1 MQTFT
6 ESIADMNVAT
16 HPLAP
21 DHPPFFVTGPGQTDG
36 LLIAVI
42 IILLTVVL
50 LVGVFYFTLHAL
62 PEKMAHGADP
72 MKMQV
77 VGILCLLA
85 LFTHNNAF
93 WIIALLLSAIRLP
106 DFLSPIKS
114 LSRSVK
120 TLIVMLQESTDS
132 KAQPKSKTEE
142 V

>member
-1 MQTFT
+1 
-6 ESIADMNVAT
+6 MNLST

-50 LVGVFYFTLHAL
+50 LVGVFYFTLHSL

-120 TLIVMLQESTDS
+120 MLTVMLQESAGSTE
-132 KAQPKSKTEE
+132 PSKTKSEE

>member
-1 MQTFT
+1 
-6 ESIADMNVAT
+6 MNFET

-21 DHPPFFVTGPGQTDG
+21 DHPPFFVTEPGQVDG
-36 LLIAVI
+36 LTIAVF
-42 IILLTVVL
+42 IILISIIL
-50 LVGVFYFTLHAL
+50 LVGVFYFTLHSL

-72 MKMQV
+72 IKMQL

-120 TLIVMLQESTDS
+120 TLTVMLRESLDS
-132 KAQPKSKTEE
+132 STPPKSESGE